1 MITPLLEVQ
10 GLKVHFPIR
19 GALPWIT
26 AAEVHAVNGVD
37 LRVYKGET
45 LGIVGESGCGK
56 TTLGSAILGLQSANS
71 GQINFDGREL
81 SLNAHADDRI
91 GMQVIFQDPFAS
103 LNPRRKVW
111 KTVGEPL
118 LVTGVQQDEVRVN
131 VTEVFKS
138 VGLQTTHL
146 DRLPHEFSGGQ
157 RQRLAIARALV
168 RRPKLV
174 VCDEPVSALDVSV
187 QSQILNLLNQLQI
200 DFDLTYIFISHDL
213 GVVKNVSDRIA
224 VMYLGRIVET
234 ASAERLFE
242 APAHP
247 YTHALL
253 NSIPRLSAGRRRRKV
268 IKGELPSP
276 TQMFLGCPFQARCPI
291 SIDICGTTL
300 PPIVELS
307 DDHSVHCH
315 QPHTNT
321 LHKAKE

>member
-1 MITPLLEVQ
+1 M
-10 GLKVHFPIR
+10 
-19 GALPWIT
+19 
-26 AAEVHAVNGVD
+26 
-37 LRVYKGET
+37 
-45 LGIVGESGCGK
+45 
-56 TTLGSAILGLQSANS
+56 
-71 GQINFDGREL
+71 
-81 SLNAHADDRI
+81 
-91 GMQVIFQDPFAS
+91 
-103 LNPRRKVW
+103 RRA
-111 KTVGEPL
+111 
-118 LVTGVQQDEVRVN
+118 Q
-131 VTEVFKS
+131 
-138 VGLQTTHL
+138 
-146 DRLPHEFSGGQ
+146 
-157 RQRLAIARALV
+157 
-168 RRPKLV
+168 LV
-174 VCDEPVSALDVSV
+174 VCDEPVSAFDVSV

-200 DFDLTYIFISHDL
+200 DLGLTYIFISHDL

-234 ASAERLFE
+234 ASAKRFFE

-253 NSIPRLSAGRRRRKV
+253 DAIPKLSAGRRKV

-307 DDHSVHCH
+307 GDHSVQCH